1 MYYLNVSICV
11 LFQIKT
17 RVEYVPAYSSVLYE
31 SGDFNKYF
39 APNI

>member
-11 LFQIKT
+11 LFQRKT
-17 RVEYVPAYSSVLYE
+17 LVEYVLAYSSVLHE